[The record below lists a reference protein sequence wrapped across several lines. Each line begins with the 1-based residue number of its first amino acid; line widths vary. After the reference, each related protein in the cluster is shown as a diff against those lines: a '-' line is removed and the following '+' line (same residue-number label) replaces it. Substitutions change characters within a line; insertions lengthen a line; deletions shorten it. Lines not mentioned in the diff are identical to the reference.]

1 MSVTGDLFFGNL
13 EFMINH
19 IFHFLGGFVTVV
31 LWNDAFLRVEVIFAD
46 RRLQLLEEVVL
57 FGSIE
62 VVLFFVV

>member
-31 LWNDAFLRVEVIFAD
+31 LWHDDFLRVKVIFSD
-46 RRLQLLEEVVL
+46 RRLQLLEEVFPV
-57 FGSIE
+57 GSSE

>member
-1 MSVTGDLFFGNL
+1 
-13 EFMINH
+13 MIYH
-19 IFHFLGGFVTVV
+19 VFHFLGGFVTVV